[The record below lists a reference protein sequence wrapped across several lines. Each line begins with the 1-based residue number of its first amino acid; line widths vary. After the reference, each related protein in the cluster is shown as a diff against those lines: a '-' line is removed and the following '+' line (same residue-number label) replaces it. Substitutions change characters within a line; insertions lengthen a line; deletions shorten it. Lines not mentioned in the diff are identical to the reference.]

1 MSVEIVWD
9 RLALTDRENIFLYL
23 NQEAGAAVA
32 IAVDDRIFSLIEIL
46 RDNPMAG
53 VRAGRNENQRKL
65 VVPHFPFIVV
75 YSAAEHRVS
84 VLRILHT
91 SRKMTELYRNREG
104 TLGQ

>member
-32 IAVDDRIFSLIEIL
+32 IAVDDRIFSLIEI
-46 RDNPMAG
+46 
-53 VRAGRNENQRKL
+53 

-75 YSAAEHRVS
+75 YSTAEHRVS

-104 TLGQ
+104 TLG